1 MRPLLLL
8 LPLLLAACAGGQAD
22 NDRRI
27 YDAAFADLRAGRYP
41 LAAARFEELALARPN
56 SDLGAAASMNR
67 CMALSQLR
75 PAERGIAACSEAMAH
90 GKAAPQTEYAR
101 AIQAAAHW
109 QITYLY
115 IHAERPLEALTT
127 AYASRDAFG
136 NDGNASLRA
145 LSANAELLGASIL
158 LQRDDVAGALAWMDR
173 IEAHDWVAYGNLYV
187 RDAHD
192 KLLVGLPQ
200 LRLLALR
207 QKADLHGA
215 VAAVERY
222 RARLLREGGV
232 LHRDVAT
239 MLLLPMMSA
248 KLYLRDGAGARAA
261 SDLFMAE
268 LEQNHIDGSPASK
281 NSTVRPFALSSLRI
295 ANDWLP
301 HIVYDFL
308 PAATR
313 GRLEAGNLGR
323 AYFEGALSAMQDG
336 RSQIGAERF
345 ERIAEALRGENGR
358 EFAALAERLQ
368 RIKLAFLPREA
379 PQPTAFLLPN
389 G

>member
-56 SDLGAAASMNR
+56 SDLGTAASMNR
-67 CMALSQLR
+67 CMALSQFR
-75 PAERGIAACSEAMAH
+75 PAERGITACSEAPHA
-90 GKAAPQTEYAR
+90 EYAR

-115 IHAERPLEALTT
+115 IHADRPLEALTT

-158 LQRDDVAGALAWMDR
+158 LQREDVAGALAWMDR

-215 VAAVERY
+215 MAAVERY

-248 KLYLRDGAGARAA
+248 KLHLRDGAGARAA

-336 RSQIGAERF
+336 RSQIGAE
-345 ERIAEALRGENGR
+345 NGR